1 MWRKIIL
8 PYVVSGLA
16 VVSAGDYDMEANP
29 SKVFIGVQVGAAW
42 VQGSHK
48 NDLNYKTSGLSYG
61 VRLGAQNSEWR
72 TMLTFDRFKN
82 DEASYERGEV
92 HADYLL
98 HVMNGISG
106 IGITPFIGVNGGYA
120 NYEAKAA
127 PGKPSINE
135 SGITYGGEAGVI
147 FDVTENIDVD
157 LMYQYSMSRA
167 DAFDHVG
174 NLKVG
179 VNYKY

>member
-8 PYVVSGLA
+8 PYVVLGLA
-16 VVSAGDYDMEANP
+16 AVSAGDFDMEANP
-29 SKVFIGVQVGAAW
+29 SQVFVGIQLGEAW
-42 VQGSHK
+42 VQGSHE

-61 VRLGAQNSEWR
+61 LRLGAQNSEWR
-72 TMLTFDRFKN
+72 SMVTFDRFKN
-82 DEASYERGEV
+82 DEASYERGEI
-92 HADYLL
+92 HADYLFHL
-98 HVMNGISG
+98 MDGGAGMGIK
-106 IGITPFIGVNGGYA
+106 PFIGVNGGYA
-120 NYEAKAA
+120 NYEAK
-127 PGKPSINE
+127 GGVNE
-135 SGITYGGEAGVI
+135 NGITYGGEAGVI

-157 LMYQYSMSRA
+157 LMYQYTMSRA